1 MSNDGILPLIPS
13 YYTDSRLNDTN
24 FNHNKVLEIIQSLNP
39 NKANAGHDGVS
50 VRMLN
55 LVVYQS

>member
-24 FNHNKVLEIIQSLNP
+24 FNHNKILEIIQSLNP
-39 NKANAGHDGVS
+39 NQANVGHDGVS
-50 VRMLN
+50 GEC
-55 LVVYQS
+55 